1 MKCEIVGD
9 CEGCKVSFFFS
20 ELVLYV
26 LYLLLALTYIYC
38 ILYQYL
44 ICRVMFT
51 MMNE

>member
-9 CEGCKVSFFFS
+9 CKGCEVSFFFS
-20 ELVLYV
+20 ELVLY
-26 LYLLLALTYIYC
+26 LLLALIYIYC